1 MFNTLPLV
9 SCGFRAILYVSP
21 LYVRFWCPPLNYAS
35 KWLIFTNIV
44 SVMPLES
51 HFLISYTMED
61 KTTIEERLP
70 SVQQSQSHAATTSS
84 QSGSPS
90 SCTAHLGAHVEIF
103 SLSFQLQ
110 PEQNSATTSADVFK
124 IFITSSLLGWRNR
137 PLRNPCHHH
146 KTKLKKRINITAWAT
161 HSGIHISNP
170 CGDRALLSTVKKS
183 RGLFRWTEF
192 KFRCSHCCYLL
203 VWFWW
208 KSAAILTLLVFF
220 LEPNR
225 LWSVR
230 KYLHTV

>member
-1 MFNTLPLV
+1 MADFHKY
-9 SCGFRAILYVSP
+9 REI
-21 LYVRFWCPPLNYAS
+21 
-35 KWLIFTNIV
+35 
-44 SVMPLES
+44 VMPLES
-51 HFLISYTMED
+51 YFLISYTIDD

-70 SVQQSQSHAATTSS
+70 SVQQSQSHAATASS

-90 SCTAHLGAHVEIF
+90 SCTAHRGAHVEIY

-110 PEQNSATTSADVFK
+110 PEQNSVATSVDVFK

-146 KTKLKKRINITAWAT
+146 KTKLKKKKRINITALAT
-161 HSGIHISNP
+161 HRGIHNGNP
-170 CGDRALLSTVKKS
+170 CGDRALLSAVKKS
-183 RGLFRWTEF
+183 KGLFRWTECN
-192 KFRCSHCCYLL
+192 FRSSHCCYLL

-225 LWSVR
+225 RWPVR
-230 KYLHTV
+230 KCLHTV